1 MCALLISPT
10 LAAPSAFLPTRP
22 GLHLRSYSR
31 TLEHTPYGRRCSGG
45 SHRLACLLGTSLRN
59 LSRRGFP
66 RRMRF
71 VACTQTL
78 STRSRC
84 IYPASPLSIWSLLE
98 TLVPSPILLFS
109 YSALYV
115 SVACVL
121 VPLLE
126 PPRIPPPSIGRYS
139 SHGASKHHRTS
150 RSAAA

>member
-1 MCALLISPT
+1 MCALLITPT
-10 LAAPSAFLPTRP
+10 LAAPSASLPTRP

-31 TLEHTPYGRRCSGG
+31 TLEHTPYGRWCSGG